1 MKKVCCLMQ
10 IYQRCNRNETFVPRL
25 RGRSFRSHQ
34 KNIFPRRNRLQ
45 SLRHHRQPGHSR
57 RGLMTDVVKDSVS
70 IVVVD
75 KSSNKGVDVCLNK
88 IHVLWGDHLPSTS
101 SWSTTDLK
109 ETKNKEK
116 NLLENLTK
124 TVLQASNTHNSLIY
138 SYNIMKVGVGKT
150 IPPNPD

>member
-1 MKKVCCLMQ
+1 
-10 IYQRCNRNETFVPRL
+10 
-25 RGRSFRSHQ
+25 
-34 KNIFPRRNRLQ
+34 
-45 SLRHHRQPGHSR
+45 
-57 RGLMTDVVKDSVS
+57 MTDVVKDSVS

-75 KSSNKGVDVCLNK
+75 KSSNKGVDACLNK
-88 IHVLWGDHLPSTS
+88 IHVLWGDHLRSTS
-101 SWSTTDLK
+101 SWNTTDLR

-124 TVLQASNTHNSLIY
+124 TVLQASNTHNSFVY